1 MNSTCQSKKALP
13 ENKQK
18 ILLVEDDMSL
28 GFVVQDSLKMSG
40 YEVHLCKDGK
50 EGLSYFNQNNYDL
63 CILDVML
70 PKKDGFSLAKDI
82 RKTSDVPIV
91 FLTAK
96 GMTED
101 KVSGFKAG
109 ADDYITKPF
118 GKEELLLRIQ
128 AILKRTGDRKTPEQH
143 DSRYKIGNY
152 EFDFENFHLTTEGFE
167 KTLTKKEA
175 EILKLLVEQRGKVI
189 ERSLLTNMIWGDDNY
204 FVGRSLDV
212 FISKLR
218 KYLKEDER
226 VKITNIHGVGFM
238 LEDESK

>member
-1 MNSTCQSKKALP
+1 MTDRP
-13 ENKQK
+13 K
-18 ILLVEDDMSL
+18 ILLVEDDMSM
-28 GFVVQDSLKMSG
+28 GFVIQDSLKMAG

-50 EGLSYFNQNNYDL
+50 EGLSYFNQNRYDL
-63 CILDVML
+63 CVLDVML
-70 PKKDGFSLAKDI
+70 PKKDGISLARDI
-82 RKTSDVPIV
+82 RKTSDVPII

-96 GMTED
+96 SMTED
-101 KVSGFKAG
+101 KVTGFKAG

-128 AILKRTGDRKTPEQH
+128 AILKRAGTHTGDSTV
-143 DSRYKIGNY
+143 SSFTIGSY
-152 EFDFENFHLTTEGFE
+152 LFDFGNFHLSTDGFE

-175 EILKLLVEQRGKVI
+175 EILKLLTEQQGKVI
-189 ERSLLTNMIWGDDNY
+189 ERELLTNMIWGDDNY

-218 KYLKEDER
+218 KYLSLDGR

-238 LEDESK
+238 LEAPVQPL

>member
-1 MNSTCQSKKALP
+1 MDKS
-13 ENKQK
+13 K
-18 ILLVEDDMSL
+18 ILLVEDDLSL
-28 GFVVQDSLKMSG
+28 GFVVQDSLKMAG

-50 EGLSYFNQNNYDL
+50 SGLNYFNENDYDL

-70 PKKDGFSLAKDI
+70 PKKDGFSLAQDI
-82 RKTSDVPIV
+82 RKMSEVPIV

-101 KVSGFKAG
+101 KVAGFKAG

-128 AILKRTGDRKTPEQH
+128 AILKRTGQRKSDKSATT
-143 DSRYKIGNY
+143 DFTIGKY
-152 EFDFENFHLTTEGFE
+152 HFDYANFHLQTSGFE
-167 KTLTKKEA
+167 KNLTKKEA
-175 EILKLLVEQRGKVI
+175 EILKLLCEQRGQVI
-189 ERSLLTNMIWGDDNY
+189 ERELLTNMIWGDDNY

-218 KYLKEDER
+218 KYLKFDDR

-238 LEDESK
+238 LEAPEK

>member
-1 MNSTCQSKKALP
+1 MENDKA
-13 ENKQK
+13 K

-28 GFVVQDSLKMSG
+28 GFVVQDSLKMAG

-50 EGLSYFNQNNYDL
+50 EGLNYFNQNNYDL
-63 CILDVML
+63 CLLDVML

-96 GMTED
+96 GMDED
-101 KVSGFKAG
+101 KVQGFKSG

-128 AILKRTGDRKTPEQH
+128 AILKRSGKISTET
-143 DSRYKIGNY
+143 DSSDFIVGNY
-152 EFDFENFHLTTEGFE
+152 TFDYANYVLKTEGFE

-175 EILKLLVEQRGKVI
+175 EILKILSEQRGKVV
-189 ERSLLTNMIWGDDNY
+189 ERELLTNMVWGDDNY
-204 FVGRSLDV
+204 FVGRSMDV

-218 KYLKEDER
+218 KYLSLDER
-226 VKITNIHGVGFM
+226 VKITNIHGVGFR
-238 LEDESK
+238 LEVPETDENN

>member
-1 MNSTCQSKKALP
+1 MSEP
-13 ENKQK
+13 KQK

-28 GFVVQDSLKMSG
+28 GFVVQDSLKMAG

-50 EGLSYFNQNNYDL
+50 EGLNYFNQNPYDL

-96 GMTED
+96 GMDED
-101 KVSGFKAG
+101 KVAGFKSG

-128 AILKRTGDRKTPEQH
+128 AILKRTGKSTA
-143 DSRYKIGNY
+143 DSDASEHTIGQY
-152 EFDFENFHLTTEGFE
+152 TFDYANFVLKAEGFE

-175 EILKLLVEQRGKVI
+175 EILKILSEQRDKVV
-189 ERSLLTNMIWGDDNY
+189 ERELLTNMVWGDDNY
-204 FVGRSLDV
+204 FVGRSMDV

-218 KYLKEDER
+218 KYLSHDER
-226 VKITNIHGVGFM
+226 VKITNIHGVGFR
-238 LEDESK
+238 LEVTEQE